1 MKIAVGMSGGVDS
14 SVAAL
19 LLKAAGHEVFGIT
32 MKLWPDGA
40 GQRPAPAVRSG
51 RNACFGPDE
60 AEDIEMARLVCGRL
74 GIPFHVFDCS
84 DGYEDL
90 VLRDFR
96 DEYRRGRTP
105 NPCVRCNQAVKF
117 GLLPRLA
124 EASGLDFDHFATGHY
139 ARVERDA
146 GSGRFLLKKG
156 SDERKDQ
163 SYFLYRLSGEQLAR
177 AMFPLGAYT
186 KDRVRRMAEE
196 AGLPVKDKKD
206 SQDFYCGDLDDILG
220 PGAEEG
226 DIVDRRGT
234 VLGRH
239 RGVRRYTIGQRRGL
253 GLSSAVPLYVTG
265 IDAAA
270 NRLVVGPED
279 ETFSRSCT
287 ASDCRWIACDGP
299 GDGLEAEVKVRSSS
313 RPVGAAISRLDGGRV
328 RVVFSES
335 LPAVTPGQSAVFY
348 RGDIVLGGGVIE
360 SDGE

>member
-1 MKIAVGMSGGVDS
+1 MRIAVGLSGGVDS

-19 LLKAAGHEVFGIT
+19 LLKAAGHDVFGIT
-32 MKLWPDGA
+32 MRLWPDGA
-40 GQRPAPAVRSG
+40 GQGSASAVRPG

-84 DGYEDL
+84 KAYEDL
-90 VLRDFR
+90 VLCDFR
-96 DEYRRGRTP
+96 EEYRRGRTP
-105 NPCVRCNQAVKF
+105 NPCVLCNQAIKF

-124 EASGLDFDHFATGHY
+124 EGAGLDFDRFATGHY
-139 ARVERDA
+139 ARVEQDA

-156 SDERKDQ
+156 TDERKDQ

-177 AMFPLGAYT
+177 TIFPLGAYT
-186 KDRVRRMAEE
+186 KDRVRRMAED

-226 DIVDRRGT
+226 DIVDRLGT

-253 GLSSAVPLYVTG
+253 GLSSAVPLYVTR
-265 IDAAA
+265 IDAVA

-287 ASDCRWIACDGP
+287 VSDCRWTACDGP
-299 GDGLEAEVKVRSSS
+299 EDDLEAEVKVRSSS
-313 RPVGAAISRLDGGRV
+313 PGTRAAISGLGKDRA
-328 RVVFSES
+328 RVVFSEPLS
-335 LPAVTPGQSAVFY
+335 AVTPGQSAVFY
-348 RGDIVLGGGVIE
+348 RGDIVLGGGLIGP
-360 SDGE
+360 DGE